1 MTFDEAERKFRDLQA
16 RVQRGE
22 PISRAD
28 YEAMVAELAVQDDR
42 GVLWEINPRTG
53 KWMYFDGAEWV
64 VGRPPGHDQSTVM
77 PITQAMTPPGATP
90 PPMPRSQFT
99 AATTPRPT
107 MQTPTGTTPP
117 PMPKSQI
124 APLPPR
130 PTTTQPPQ
138 ARPPGA
144 TPAPMPRPSARPAEP
159 SAPPRPASPGSP
171 PPESVRDARPGGGLQ
186 GALRSSPL
194 GGPNREWIPL
204 AIGAVVLLLC
214 AAVLFGGSILLTGGG
229 PFGGPTRTATRAIA
243 RATNTSLP
251 PTPLPTSLPATPTP
265 APVLAKINV
274 ASANVR
280 ATPSTSGKIVTTL
293 KNGTQITLIA
303 RSADS
308 QWFQINVAGQPQPAW
323 ISTQV
328 FQIVSG
334 DPNSLPVPGAA
345 PTPTKQSI
353 APPPPAAQFT
363 PTPTVIG
370 APTATPKS

>member
-77 PITQAMTPPGATP
+77 PITQAMQPPGATP
-90 PPMPRSQFT
+90 PPMPRPQFT
-99 AATTPRPT
+99 AATTPRPPGPT
-107 MQTPTGTTPP
+107 QMPTGAPP
-117 PMPKSQI
+117 
-124 APLPPR
+124 PPR
-130 PTTTQPPQ
+130 PPITQSPQ
-138 ARPPGA
+138 TRPAGA
-144 TPAPMPRPSARPAEP
+144 TPAPMPRPSARPSEP
-159 SAPPRPASPGSP
+159 TAPPRPAPPGAPP

-186 GALRSSPL
+186 GALRTSPL
-194 GGPNREWIPL
+194 GGSNREWIPL

-214 AAVLFGGSILLTGGG
+214 AAVLFGGSLLLTGGG
-229 PFGGPTRTATRAIA
+229 PFGGPSRTPTRLASQRTNTPSLPTPFPTAT
-243 RATNTSLP
+243 
-251 PTPLPTSLPATPTP
+251 PAPPTP

-293 KNGTQITLIA
+293 KNGTPITLIG

-308 QWFQINVAGQPQPAW
+308 QWFQINVAGQAQPAW
-323 ISTQV
+323 ISTTV
-328 FQIVSG
+328 LQIASG
-334 DPNSLPVPGAA
+334 DPTSLPVPGAA
-345 PTPTKQSI
+345 ATPTKQSI
-353 APPPPAAQFT
+353 APPPPAAAQFT

-370 APTATPKS
+370 APTATPRP

>member
-77 PITQAMTPPGATP
+77 PITQAMQPPGATP
-90 PPMPRSQFT
+90 PPMPRPQFT
-99 AATTPRPT
+99 AATAPRPPAP
-107 MQTPTGTTPP
+107 TPTGAAPP

-124 APLPPR
+124 APPPPR
-130 PTTTQPPQ
+130 PTTTQPAQ
-138 ARPPGA
+138 ARPAGA
-144 TPAPMPRPSARPAEP
+144 TPAPMPRPG
-159 SAPPRPASPGSP
+159 APTAAPRPAPPGSP
-171 PPESVRDARPGGGLQ
+171 PPPESVGAPRPGGGLQ
-186 GALRSSPL
+186 GALRTSPL
-194 GGPNREWIPL
+194 GGSNREWIPL

-214 AAVLFGGSILLTGGG
+214 AATLFAGSILLTGGG
-229 PFGGPTRTATRAIA
+229 PFGGPPRTPTRLLSQRTNTPALPSPFPTAT
-243 RATNTSLP
+243 LP
-251 PTPLPTSLPATPTP
+251 PPTP

-280 ATPSTSGKIVTTL
+280 AGPSTTAKIVTTL
-293 KNGTQITLIA
+293 KNGTQITLVG
-303 RSADS
+303 RTADS
-308 QWFQINVAGQPQPAW
+308 QWFQINVAGQAAPAW
-323 ISTQV
+323 ISIQV
-328 FQIVSG
+328 FQIASG
-334 DPNSLPVPGAA
+334 DPNSLPVAGAA
-345 PTPTKQSI
+345 ATPTKQSI
-353 APPPPAAQFT
+353 APQPPAAAQFT

-370 APTATPKS
+370 APTATPTS